1 MGMGANETR
10 LWRLLVSFKDPDH
23 LKKVTAMLRAHK
35 PIQPR
40 PIYSGH
46 FLKNRATKWSVQAP
60 CYQCARLALNGASGR
75 LRMIVRYLG
84 NHFVD
89 FLLTTNPAN
98 A

>member
-1 MGMGANETR
+1 MVTADELKRAKIFSCSDRAGGFTKWEWANETR

-46 FLKNRATKWSVQAP
+46 FLKNRATKW
-60 CYQCARLALNGASGR
+60 
-75 LRMIVRYLG
+75 
-84 NHFVD
+84 
-89 FLLTTNPAN
+89 PA
-98 A
+98 